1 MKLIL
6 NRINLKTAK
15 RSCGTVIISVLSVL
29 TVIITALSQT
39 SCGYHVGSLM
49 HPQIKTVAVAP
60 VTNETE
66 EPYVSAD
73 LRNAICEQIQ
83 FDGSLKLKDM
93 KTADCIIFG
102 RVVEVKTVATA
113 HASFDAEQTFR
124 AAEWEVQVT
133 FEYEVIIPGKKR
145 PLIPKRR
152 VTGNAKYQ
160 IFTDPQ
166 TTRRRGVQQACRNAA
181 RQVVTYTVEAW

>member
-1 MKLIL
+1 MKKIFNLFIRTLKKTNPLLISSL
-6 NRINLKTAK
+6 LFFALT
-15 RSCGTVIISVLSVL
+15 IS
-29 TVIITALSQT
+29 
-39 SCGYHVGSLM
+39 SCGYHMGSLM
-49 HPQIKTVAVAP
+49 HPQVKTVAVAP
-60 VTNETE
+60 VTNETL
-66 EPYVSAD
+66 EPYVAAD

-83 FDGSLKLKDM
+83 FDGSLQLKDL
-93 KTADCIIFG
+93 KSADCIIFG
-102 RVVEVKTVATA
+102 RVIDIKTVATA
-113 HASFDAEQTFR
+113 HASFDADQSFR